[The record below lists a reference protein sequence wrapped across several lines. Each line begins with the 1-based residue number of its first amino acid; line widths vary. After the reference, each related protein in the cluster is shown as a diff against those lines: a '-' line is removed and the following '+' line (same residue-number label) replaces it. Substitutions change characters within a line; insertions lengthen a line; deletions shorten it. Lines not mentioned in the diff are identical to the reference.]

1 MLNVLKKCFDNVI
14 YEKHGAARFIQKY
27 SINQLKKANNTT
39 LIGVTRK
46 SVEELYNN
54 IKEPLYLPNGVD
66 GDFSFQIQNKMKR

>member
-1 MLNVLKKCFDNVI
+1 M
-14 YEKHGAARFIQKY
+14 
-27 SINQLKKANNTT
+27 KKANNTT

-66 GDFSFQIQNKMKR
+66 GDFFFPNTEQNEEITIGYIGLLET